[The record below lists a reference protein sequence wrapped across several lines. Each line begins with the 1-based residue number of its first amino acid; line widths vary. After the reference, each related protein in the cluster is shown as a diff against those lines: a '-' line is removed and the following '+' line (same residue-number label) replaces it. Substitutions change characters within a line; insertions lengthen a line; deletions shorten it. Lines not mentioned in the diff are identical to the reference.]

1 MKNNLTYKQKLT
13 YTLIIGGLFAIILYN
28 MAISDTIA
36 LVVENSE
43 LELLVS
49 KNVDAPLQIKAAKEK
64 LNKIEQLTGN
74 ELKTNVDIHQM
85 LLGSVSG
92 YVQENNLI
100 LKDFPQPYSMTDKG
114 YITKTA
120 IVTVE
125 GDFIS
130 LLKLCNY
137 IEKNYQ
143 GGKIVAVDF
152 KATKELRTRKRKLN
166 STIYLQ
172 NVKAEE
178 DEKNS

>member
-1 MKNNLTYKQKLT
+1 MKNKLTYKQKLT
-13 YTLIIGGLFAIILYN
+13 YALILGGLFAVILYN
-28 MAISDTIA
+28 MAISDTIDLA
-36 LVVENSE
+36 VENSE

-49 KNVDAPLQIKAAKEK
+49 KNVDAPLQIKAAKQK
-64 LNKIEQLTGN
+64 LSKIEQLTGN
-74 ELKTNVDIHQM
+74 EVNASIDIHQL

-125 GDFIS
+125 GDFIR

-137 IEKNYQ
+137 IEKKYQ

-152 KATKELRTRKRKLN
+152 KATKELRTKKRKLN

-178 DEKNS
+178 DENI

>member
-1 MKNNLTYKQKLT
+1 LTYKQKLT
-13 YTLIIGGLFAIILYN
+13 YVLILGGLFAVILYN
-28 MAISDTIA
+28 MAISGTIDLA
-36 LVVENSE
+36 VENSE

-49 KNVDAPLQIKAAKEK
+49 KNVDAPLQIKAVKQK
-64 LNKIEQLTGN
+64 LSKIEQLIGN
-74 ELKTNVDIHQM
+74 EVNASIDIHQL

-130 LLKLCNY
+130 LLNLCNY
-137 IEKNYQ
+137 IEKKYQ
-143 GGKIVAVDF
+143 VGKIVAIDF
-152 KATKELRTRKRKLN
+152 KATKELRTKKRKLN

-178 DEKNS
+178 DENI